1 MGLVENGRH
10 LVREAVVSYL
20 ARESGQTAF
29 VVGDAPVS
37 LPLDLTVSDGAQ
49 AFGQTAVSDPLVIT
63 LGVNDQ
69 FVFTPIATGIP
80 ETFTMAPGTFTGAG
94 EIDEEIENAIGS
106 AHGEIFNTVCQL
118 NDIAPNLLLLS
129 YYPGSIHNGDTFSE
143 GNGGALAL
151 GVTATLTFS
160 GGTSGINTFYFTGQG
175 GAGTPELFTIAP
187 ATYTDLVSLQL
198 AVEAA
203 TGTNI
208 VGGFPDTF
216 GDYCYVTNNQQQDNP
231 EGELI
236 FTMADSG
243 GVLNVGNTITEGDG
257 GAAALG
263 FTGNPDTF
271 DVQSVNIPHLSLV
284 YGFPAKFTPEGDLYP
299 QDDPGVQS
307 GAILYVYMG
316 RSSDNRVAFG
326 GRHGGRKWVPYE
338 ITLRCLFFSQ
348 KALSQDAGY
357 DNEAFLD
364 GLVATI
370 RADRNAGEPSVV
382 FELGEGGV
390 NGGPDIE
397 VTSYYPQDV
406 KGALST
412 TLTVSEVKI
421 QTVQVL
427 AT

>member
-1 MGLVENGRH
+1 MSRAS
-10 LVREAVVSYL
+10 VR
-20 ARESGQTAF
+20 G
-29 VVGDAPVS
+29 
-37 LPLDLTVSDGAQ
+37 
-49 AFGQTAVSDPLVIT
+49 
-63 LGVNDQ
+63 
-69 FVFTPIATGIP
+69 
-80 ETFTMAPGTFTGAG
+80 
-94 EIDEEIENAIGS
+94 
-106 AHGEIFNTVCQL
+106 
-118 NDIAPNLLLLS
+118 
-129 YYPGSIHNGDTFSE
+129 
-143 GNGGALAL
+143 
-151 GVTATLTFS
+151 
-160 GGTSGINTFYFTGQG
+160 
-175 GAGTPELFTIAP
+175 
-187 ATYTDLVSLQL
+187 
-198 AVEAA
+198 
-203 TGTNI
+203 
-208 VGGFPDTF
+208 
-216 GDYCYVTNNQQQDNP
+216 
-231 EGELI
+231 
-236 FTMADSG
+236 
-243 GVLNVGNTITEGDG
+243 TITAYLLTKGPVPDGDG
-257 GAAALG
+257 TIPFL
-263 FTGNPDTF
+263 
-271 DVQSVNIPHLSLV
+271 VNV